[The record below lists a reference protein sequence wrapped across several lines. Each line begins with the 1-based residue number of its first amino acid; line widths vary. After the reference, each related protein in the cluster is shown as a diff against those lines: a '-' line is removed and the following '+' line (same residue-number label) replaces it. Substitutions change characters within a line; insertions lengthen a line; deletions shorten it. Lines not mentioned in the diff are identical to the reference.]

1 MDTWQKYA
9 AEFLGTFVLV
19 FGGTTAIVATA
30 GSQAALVAIAL
41 AFGLSLLAGLYAFGE
56 VSGGHYNPAVSL
68 GMFLDGRL
76 TTAELVRY
84 WGSQFAGAV
93 VASLVLLI
101 ATSKLA
107 VKATATVPGPNG
119 IRSRIVQHLY
129 PYAKPVVLTYMKP
142 RQRFWEGDLA
152 HGGWYRANA
161 GLKRMLVR
169 AGLPARAPS

>member
-1 MDTWQKYA
+1 MLFAYATEPFETVPLLQSSVVAQTNDTLTLDSGVVLA
-9 AEFLGTFVLV
+9 AYPCRP
-19 FGGTTAIVATA
+19 
-30 GSQAALVAIAL
+30 AAL
-41 AFGLSLLAGLYAFGE
+41 
-56 VSGGHYNPAVSL
+56 
-68 GMFLDGRL
+68 R
-76 TTAELVRY
+76 
-84 WGSQFAGAV
+84 
-93 VASLVLLI
+93 
-101 ATSKLA
+101 
-107 VKATATVPGPNG
+107 G